1 MNKDILR
8 MQMLAGIITESQYRI
23 KLNEKDKNYLLI
35 TLYNDRNGFIKLD
48 NNIYY
53 AEYGGYST
61 EYLIIKSFDQYGDTS
76 DLPPEQKNKI
86 LLYLD
91 SLKIPYEDWNEKNI
105 YIEDPLSYNIKLIK
119 GSKPEFLPKP
129 LKSKSKFKILD
140 FFIKKD
146 NPKWVDDWHS
156 SKWLKDG
163 EVYDFG
169 GGEDPIDNPKAIV
182 IDLFLD
188 PEQKKNPSKF
198 IEADLS
204 KYIELPPKNVI
215 NISSAVAQI
224 NSPDNLSKTIKHAL
238 KPGGI
243 LVIKDHISAVQ
254 SLLKYLKDFKLL
266 EINYFD
272 VEDPDDM
279 SLSDQVFV
287 VLQK

>member
-1 MNKDILR
+1 MRHYHL
-8 MQMLAGIITESQYRI
+8 IIVQSQYRI

-35 TLYNDRNGFIKLD
+35 TLYNNRNGFIKLD

-61 EYLIIKSFDQYGDTS
+61 QYLIISSFDQYGDTS
-76 DLPPEQKNKI
+76 DLTPEQKNKM

-91 SLKIPYEDWNEKNI
+91 SLKIPYEFYKEAI
-105 YIEDPLSYNIKLIK
+105 YIENPLSYNIKLIK

-146 NPKWVDDWHS
+146 NPKWVDDWYS

-169 GGEDPIDNPKAIV
+169 GGEGPIDNPKAIV

-272 VEDPDDM
+272 MEDPDNM
-279 SLSDQVFV
+279 SPSDQVFV

>member
-1 MNKDILR
+1 MKEKLR
-8 MQMLAGIITESQYRI
+8 MQFLAGLITES
-23 KLNEKDKNYLLI
+23 E
-35 TLYNDRNGFIKLD
+35 
-48 NNIYY
+48 
-53 AEYGGYST
+53 
-61 EYLIIKSFDQYGDTS
+61 
-76 DLPPEQKNKI
+76 
-86 LLYLD
+86 
-91 SLKIPYEDWNEKNI
+91 
-105 YIEDPLSYNIKLIK
+105 YNIELIN
-119 GSKPEFLPKP
+119 GSKPEFLSKP

-146 NPKWVDDWHS
+146 NPKWVDDWYS

-163 EVYDFG
+163 EIYDFG
-169 GGEDPIDNPKAIV
+169 GGEDPIYNPKAIV
-182 IDLFLD
+182 IDIFLD